1 MKVRLASVALA
12 FAVIAGLFTMSAT
25 RTAARPVEQA
35 QSGPI
40 AVLLGLVN
48 ALLSVNAQGSQV
60 GLVNLNNSLNN
71 LRALNN
77 FLNRNDIDITLRN
90 ISVLS
95 NNQLELLRNANVNI
109 SRVVAVSVL
118 SGGDIIVF
126 QR

>member
-35 QSGPI
+35 QSGPQ
-40 AVLLGLVN
+40 AVLVGLVN

-77 FLNRNDIDITLRN
+77 FLNRNNINITLEN
-90 ISVLS
+90 INVLS
-95 NNQLELLRNANVNI
+95 NNQLELLRNARINI
-109 SRVVAVSVL
+109 SRVVAVEIL
-118 SGGDIIVF
+118 RTGDIIVF

>member
-1 MKVRLASVALA
+1 MKLRFASVALA

-25 RTAARPVEQA
+25 RTAAQPAEQA

-40 AVLLGLVN
+40 AVLSGLVN
-48 ALLSVNAQGSQV
+48 ALVSVNAQDSQV
-60 GLVNLNNSLNN
+60 GLVNLNDSLND
-71 LRALNN
+71 LRLLNN
-77 FLNRNDIDITLRN
+77 FLNRNDVNITLSN

-95 NNQLELLRNANVNI
+95 DNQLELLRDANINI

-126 QR
+126 ER

>member
-1 MKVRLASVALA
+1 MKARLASVALA

-25 RTAARPVEQA
+25 RTAAQPAEQA
-35 QSGPI
+35 QGGPR
-40 AVLLGLVN
+40 AVLVGLVN
-48 ALLSVNAQGSQV
+48 ALVSVNAQDSQV

-77 FLNRNDIDITLRN
+77 FLNRNDIDITLRD

-95 NNQLELLRNANVNI
+95 GNQLELLRAANINL
-109 SRVVAVSVL
+109 SRVVAISIL

>member
-12 FAVIAGLFTMSAT
+12 FAVVAGLFTMGAT
-25 RTAARPVEQA
+25 HTAAQPAEQA
-35 QSGPI
+35 QRGPT
-40 AVLLGLVN
+40 AVLSGLVN

-77 FLNRNDIDITLRN
+77 FLNRNNIDITLRN

-95 NNQLELLRNANVNI
+95 GNQLELLRNANINL

-118 SGGDIIVF
+118 STGDIIVF